1 MFEITFFHKGTS
13 SRVYAIW
20 AYLNEESDNVAIE
33 VFDFFGQNYYIGIY
47 DSDGGCIQG
56 DELNIPNDVDKNNI
70 INTVLEKI
78 QKHLSDTDPFKE
90 QLKEEIA
97 VIKPVIQEISGK
109 TIKKIKSK
117 ELPEGFNLVS
127 YSEDYYGLEYKHL
140 TVDILIENKVAVP
153 ADEYE
158 IYNDCDSY
166 IGTINPETF
175 KIWKNKDTNQWIT
188 GNKCLPS

>member
-1 MFEITFFHKGTS
+1 MFEITFFHTGTS
-13 SRVYAIW
+13 HRVYAVLATFDKEADSIT
-20 AYLNEESDNVAIE
+20 IE
-33 VFDFFGQNYYIGIY
+33 VFEFFGRNYFSGIY
-47 DSDGGCIQG
+47 DSDGGCLAG
-56 DELNIPNDVDKNNI
+56 DQLNLPNDIDGNNI

-175 KIWKNKDTNQWIT
+175 KIRTQTNE
-188 GNKCLPS
+188 

>member
-20 AYLNEESDNVAIE
+20 TYLNESDNVIIE
-33 VFDFFGQNYYIGIY
+33 VFDFFGQNYYYGIY
-47 DSDGGCIQG
+47 DSDGGHMAG
-56 DELNIPNDVDKNNI
+56 DDLEIPNNADKNDI
-70 INTVLEKI
+70 IKMVLRKI
-78 QKHLSDTDPFKE
+78 QEHLHGIDPFKE

-109 TIKKIKSK
+109 TVKEFKSK
-117 ELPEGFNLVS
+117 KLPEGFHLGS
-127 YSEDYYGLEYKHL
+127 CGKGYYYLEYKHL

-175 KIWKNKDTNQWIT
+175 KIWKNKDTNQ
-188 GNKCLPS
+188 